1 MLMIVSTTLIHT
13 LFDTLIDKLIHT
25 LIVSTNIM
33 DILVEY

>member
-1 MLMIVSTTLIHT
+1 MIVSTTLIHT
-13 LFDTLIDKLIHT
+13 LFDTLIDKLIDT